1 MLDIDEVGM
10 IAEQVAKLPGS
21 PGLAGLRDGLR
32 HNTRRLACDSIAA
45 GTMFVCSSYCIQAP
59 LIPSYLSAKLIQV
72 PLPLRPVLDIAIKR
86 RESGRTVAYFKE
98 CPSMKSNNC
107 ATYDVLHVKCLS
119 APKGL

>member
-45 GTMFVCSSYCIQAP
+45 GTMFVCSSYCIRAP
-59 LIPSYLSAKLIQV
+59 LIPSYLSIKLIQV
-72 PLPLRPVLDIAIKR
+72 PLLPLRPVLDIAIER
-86 RESGRTVAYFKE
+86 RESGRGVA
-98 CPSMKSNNC
+98 
-107 ATYDVLHVKCLS
+107 
-119 APKGL
+119 